1 MTERLNRT
9 RRLGRNACT
18 PATSG
23 SRGLAASAA
32 LAVLALLIATP
43 SAFGHAGERGFIL
56 LLPTGLFQ
64 AAGTIAVAVSFLVV
78 IRFRGAALRRAVEAA
93 RWRLFR
99 VPRRVPGSNAVA
111 SAALVALVAA
121 GLAGSRD
128 PLANPLP
135 LSVWTLLWVGLTFV
149 HAALGN
155 VWPHVNPWT
164 AFARLIR
171 PVLGRRADDEA
182 GLLSWPDA
190 LGGWPAVAL
199 LLVFAW
205 FELVFP
211 APRDPAILAYA
222 VVGYSFLT
230 VAGMVLFGDAAWTRH
245 VEIFSRFFRIVSWIA
260 PLRTVPDEEGG
271 HTPAPTPG
279 AGGDRGAASP
289 ANPVLAPTA
298 GASGALGAA
307 SPANPVLA
315 PTAGASGALGAAS
328 PANPAL
334 APISSGPGPRVAASP
349 VNPVLAPTSC
359 GRGTHGAA
367 SPVNPVLVATLPG
380 ARLLGIG
387 SLPAAGVVF
396 VVVALATVSFDGLS
410 RTFWWLGL
418 LGENP
423 LEHPGRTALVG
434 RNTLGLIGAAAVLL
448 AAYAVSAAAGA
459 WWSGAKAAP
468 ALRRFVV
475 SIVPI
480 AFGYHFAHYLPSFL
494 VDAQYALKALSDPFA
509 LGWNLLGTREL
520 HVTASFLTHHA
531 SVEAIWYAQ
540 VGVIVAAHVAAV
552 VALHGLVGESREGR
566 LASILSEIP
575 LTVLMIG
582 YTVFGLWLLSTPVAA

>member
-1 MTERLNRT
+1 MVQRT
-9 RRLGRNACT
+9 GEKC
-18 PATSG
+18 
-23 SRGLAASAA
+23 GLAAASIG
-32 LAVLALLIATP
+32 LVVLALLIASP
-43 SAFGHAGERGFIL
+43 LAFGHAGERGFIL

-64 AAGTIAVAVSFLVV
+64 AAGTMAVAASFLVV
-78 IRFRGAALRRAVEAA
+78 MWIHGAALHRVVEAA

-99 VPRRVPGSNAVA
+99 VPRRVPGSNEAA
-111 SAALVALVAA
+111 SAALVVLVAA

-149 HAALGN
+149 HAVLGN

-171 PVLGRRADDEA
+171 RVLGRRAGDDS
-182 GLLSWPDA
+182 GLLPWPDA

-222 VVGYSFLT
+222 VAGYSVLT
-230 VAGMVLFGDAAWTRH
+230 VAGMVLFGDAPWARN

-260 PLRTVPDEEGG
+260 PLRTVPVEKGE
-271 HTPAPTPG
+271 HRLAPAASARGP
-279 AGGDRGAASP
+279 RGAASP
-289 ANPVLAPTA
+289 AGYL
-298 GASGALGAA
+298 
-307 SPANPVLA
+307 
-315 PTAGASGALGAAS
+315 
-328 PANPAL
+328 
-334 APISSGPGPRVAASP
+334 
-349 VNPVLAPTSC
+349 
-359 GRGTHGAA
+359 
-367 SPVNPVLVATLPG
+367 LVATMPG

-434 RNTLGLIGAAAVLL
+434 RNTLGLIGAAAALL

-494 VDAQYALKALSDPFA
+494 VDGQYALKALSDPFA
-509 LGWNLLGTREL
+509 LGWNLLGMREF

-552 VALHGLVGESREGR
+552 VALHGLAGESREGR
-566 LASILSEIP
+566 LAPILSEIP

>member
-1 MTERLNRT
+1 MTRPTIRT
-9 RRLGRNACT
+9 KTSIRSCRRCPSPESRRT
-18 PATSG
+18 DSESTATLRRAVAVVVSV
-23 SRGLAASAA
+23 
-32 LAVLALLIATP
+32 VLALTAAPL
-43 SAFGHAGERGFIL
+43 AFGHAGERGFIL

-64 AAGTIAVAVSFLVV
+64 AAGTMAVAASFLVV
-78 IRFRGAALRRAVEAA
+78 IWVHGATLRRAVETA

-111 SAALVALVAA
+111 SAVLIVLVAA

-149 HAALGN
+149 HAVLGN

-171 PVLGRRADDEA
+171 RVLGRRAGDDS
-182 GLLSWPDA
+182 GLLPWPDA

-222 VVGYSFLT
+222 VAGYSALT
-230 VAGMVLFGDAAWTRH
+230 VAGMVLFGDAPWARD
-245 VEIFSRFFRIVSWIA
+245 VEIFSRFFWIVSWIA
-260 PLRTVPDEEGG
+260 PLRTVPVEKGEHGLA
-271 HTPAPTPG
+271 PAAG
-279 AGGDRGAASP
+279 AGGPHGAASRCEDVLAPPAGARGPHGAASPDNPVLASTSGARGPPGAASP
-289 ANPVLAPTA
+289 AGYL
-298 GASGALGAA
+298 
-307 SPANPVLA
+307 
-315 PTAGASGALGAAS
+315 
-328 PANPAL
+328 
-334 APISSGPGPRVAASP
+334 
-349 VNPVLAPTSC
+349 
-359 GRGTHGAA
+359 
-367 SPVNPVLVATLPG
+367 LVATMPG

-410 RTFWWLGL
+410 RTFWWLSL

-434 RNTLGLIGAAAVLL
+434 RNTLGLIGAAAALL

-494 VDAQYALKALSDPFA
+494 VDGQYAIKALSDPFA
-509 LGWNLLGTREL
+509 LGWNLLGMREF

-552 VALHGLVGESREGR
+552 VALHGLAGESREGR
-566 LASILSEIP
+566 LAPVLSEIP

>member
-1 MTERLNRT
+1 M
-9 RRLGRNACT
+9 
-18 PATSG
+18 
-23 SRGLAASAA
+23 GLV
-32 LAVLALLIATP
+32 VLALLVASAP
-43 SAFGHAGERGFIL
+43 AFGHAGERGFIL
-56 LLPTGLFQ
+56 LLSTGLFQ
-64 AAGTIAVAVSFLVV
+64 AAGTMAVAVSFLVV
-78 IRFRGAALRRAVEAA
+78 IRFHGATLRRAVEAA
-93 RWRLFR
+93 WCRLFR

-111 SAALVALVAA
+111 SAVLVVLVAA

-149 HAALGN
+149 HAVLGN

-164 AFARLIR
+164 AFAHLIR
-171 PVLGRRADDEA
+171 RVLGRRAGDDS

-190 LGGWPAVAL
+190 LGGWPAVVL

-211 APRDPAILAYA
+211 APRDPAILAFA
-222 VVGYSFLT
+222 VAGYSVFT
-230 VAGMVLFGDAAWTRH
+230 VAGMVLFGDAPWARH

-260 PLRTVPDEEGG
+260 PFRTVPDEEGNHG
-271 HTPAPTPG
+271 LASSSG
-279 AGGDRGAASP
+279 AGGTRGAASP
-289 ANPVLAPTA
+289 
-298 GASGALGAA
+298 GK
-307 SPANPVLA
+307 
-315 PTAGASGALGAAS
+315 
-328 PANPAL
+328 
-334 APISSGPGPRVAASP
+334 
-349 VNPVLAPTSC
+349 C
-359 GRGTHGAA
+359 
-367 SPVNPVLVATLPG
+367 VLVVTLPG
-380 ARLLGIG
+380 ARLPGIG
-387 SLPAAGVVF
+387 SLSAAGVVF

-410 RTFWWLGL
+410 RTFWWLSL

-434 RNTLGLIGAAAVLL
+434 RNTLGLIGAAAALL

-494 VDAQYALKALSDPFA
+494 VDAQYAFKALSDPFA
-509 LGWNLLGTREL
+509 LGWNLLGMREF

-552 VALHGLVGESREGR
+552 VALHGLAVESREGR
-566 LASILSEIP
+566 LAPILSEIP
-575 LTVLMIG
+575 LTLLMIG

>member
-1 MTERLNRT
+1 MAVR
-9 RRLGRNACT
+9 AV
-18 PATSG
+18 
-23 SRGLAASAA
+23 
-32 LAVLALLIATP
+32 LAVLTLLAAP
-43 SAFGHAGERGFIL
+43 PAFGHAGERGFIL

-149 HAALGN
+149 HAVLGN

-164 AFARLIR
+164 AFARAVR
-171 PVLGRRADDEA
+171 RVLGRRADDDS

-222 VVGYSFLT
+222 VAGYSLFT
-230 VAGMVLFGDAAWTRH
+230 VAGMVLFGNTAWTRH

-260 PLRTVPDEEGG
+260 PLRTVSDEDGE
-271 HTPAPTPG
+271 HTPALTPG
-279 AGGDRGAASP
+279 AGVEPGAARP

-298 GASGALGAA
+298 GAGGALGAA
-307 SPANPVLA
+307 SPV
-315 PTAGASGALGAAS
+315 
-328 PANPAL
+328 
-334 APISSGPGPRVAASP
+334 R
-349 VNPVLAPTSC
+349 
-359 GRGTHGAA
+359 
-367 SPVNPVLVATLPG
+367 PVLVVTLPG

-434 RNTLGLIGAAAVLL
+434 RNTLGLLGAAAALL
-448 AAYAVSAAAGA
+448 AAYAVSAVAGA

-494 VDAQYALKALSDPFA
+494 VDAQYALKALSDPLA
-509 LGWNLLGTREL
+509 LGWNLLGMREL

>member
-1 MTERLNRT
+1 M
-9 RRLGRNACT
+9 AV
-18 PATSG
+18 
-23 SRGLAASAA
+23 LAG
-32 LAVLALLIATP
+32 LAVLALLTAP
-43 SAFGHAGERGFIL
+43 PAFGHAGERGFIL

-64 AAGTIAVAVSFLVV
+64 VAGTIAVAVSFLVV
-78 IRFRGAALRRAVEAA
+78 IRFRGAALRRAVEAT
-93 RWRLFR
+93 RRRLFR

-121 GLAGSRD
+121 GFAGSRD

-149 HAALGN
+149 HAVLGN

-171 PVLGRRADDEA
+171 PVLGRRAADES
-182 GLLSWPDA
+182 GLLPWPDA

-199 LLVFAW
+199 LLLFAW

-211 APRDPAILAYA
+211 APRDPAVLAYA
-222 VVGYSFLT
+222 VAGYSFLT

-260 PLRTVPDEEGG
+260 PFRTVPDEEGDPALA
-271 HTPAPTPG
+271 PAP
-279 AGGDRGAASP
+279 GGRATRGAASP
-289 ANPVLAPTA
+289 ANPVHAPT
-298 GASGALGAA
+298 SGDPG
-307 SPANPVLA
+307 
-315 PTAGASGALGAAS
+315 THGAAS

-334 APISSGPGPRVAASP
+334 APASGARGP
-349 VNPVLAPTSC
+349 
-359 GRGTHGAA
+359 HGAA
-367 SPVNPVLVATLPG
+367 STVGHSLVATLPG

>member
-1 MTERLNRT
+1 MNRRILTGAT
-9 RRLGRNACT
+9 RTAPGA
-18 PATSG
+18 
-23 SRGLAASAA
+23 RGVAASAG
-32 LAVLALLIATP
+32 LAVPALLVGLALLVAASP
-43 SAFGHAGERGFIL
+43 AFGHAGERGFIL

-78 IRFRGAALRRAVEAA
+78 IRFHGATLRRAVEAA
-93 RWRLFR
+93 RWRLCR
-99 VPRRVPGSNAVA
+99 VPPRVPGSNAVA
-111 SAALVALVAA
+111 SVVLVVLVAA

-128 PLANPLP
+128 PLVNPLP

-149 HAALGN
+149 HAVLGN

-164 AFARLIR
+164 AFARLAR
-171 PVLGRRADDEA
+171 RVLGRRSGDDS
-182 GLLSWPDA
+182 GLASWPDA
-190 LGGWPAVAL
+190 LGGWPAVVL

-211 APRDPAILAYA
+211 APRDPAVLAYA
-222 VVGYSFLT
+222 VVGYSLLT
-230 VAGMVLFGDAAWTRH
+230 VAGMVLFGDAAWARH

-271 HTPAPTPG
+271 HGLAPAPDTGG
-279 AGGDRGAASP
+279 ARRAASP
-289 ANPVLAPTA
+289 
-298 GASGALGAA
+298 GW
-307 SPANPVLA
+307 
-315 PTAGASGALGAAS
+315 
-328 PANPAL
+328 
-334 APISSGPGPRVAASP
+334 R
-349 VNPVLAPTSC
+349 
-359 GRGTHGAA
+359 
-367 SPVNPVLVATLPG
+367 VLVVTLPG

-387 SLPAAGVVF
+387 SLSAAGVVF

-434 RNTLGLIGAAAVLL
+434 RNTAGLIGAAAALL

-509 LGWNLLGTREL
+509 LGWNLLGMREL

-566 LASILSEIP
+566 LIPILSEIP

>member
-1 MTERLNRT
+1 MVQRT
-9 RRLGRNACT
+9 GEIC
-18 PATSG
+18 
-23 SRGLAASAA
+23 GLAAASIG
-32 LAVLALLIATP
+32 LVVFALLIAVP
-43 SAFGHAGERGFIL
+43 LAFGHAGERGFIL

-64 AAGTIAVAVSFLVV
+64 AAGTMAVAASFLVV
-78 IRFRGAALRRAVEAA
+78 MWVHGDTLRRAVEAA

-99 VPRRVPGSNAVA
+99 VPPRVPGSNAVA
-111 SAALVALVAA
+111 SAVLIVLVAA

-149 HAALGN
+149 HAVFGN
-155 VWPHVNPWT
+155 VWPHVNPWS
-164 AFARLIR
+164 AFARLAR
-171 PVLGRRADDEA
+171 RVLGRRADDDS

-222 VVGYSFLT
+222 VAGYSFLT

-260 PLRTVPDEEGG
+260 PLRTMRDEEGEHG
-271 HTPAPTPG
+271 LAPPGAGGPHGAARPGNHGLAPLPGAGGPRGAASPGEHVLAPTPG
-279 AGGDRGAASP
+279 AGGPHGAVSPGNHVLAPTPGAGGPRGAASP
-289 ANPVLAPTA
+289 
-298 GASGALGAA
+298 GE
-307 SPANPVLA
+307 
-315 PTAGASGALGAAS
+315 
-328 PANPAL
+328 
-334 APISSGPGPRVAASP
+334 
-349 VNPVLAPTSC
+349 
-359 GRGTHGAA
+359 H
-367 SPVNPVLVATLPG
+367 VLVVTLPG

-434 RNTLGLIGAAAVLL
+434 RNTLGLIGAAAALL

-459 WWSGAKAAP
+459 LWSGAKAAP
-468 ALRRFVV
+468 ALQRFVV

-509 LGWNLLGTREL
+509 LGWNLLGMREF

-531 SVEAIWYAQ
+531 SVEVIWYAQ

-552 VALHGLVGESREGR
+552 VALHGFAGESREGR
-566 LASILSEIP
+566 LAPILSEMP
-575 LTVLMIG
+575 LTLLMIG

>member
-1 MTERLNRT
+1 MATL
-9 RRLGRNACT
+9 RRAV
-18 PATSG
+18 AVVVSV
-23 SRGLAASAA
+23 
-32 LAVLALLIATP
+32 VLALAAAPL
-43 SAFGHAGERGFIL
+43 AFGHAGERGFIL

-64 AAGTIAVAVSFLVV
+64 AAGTMAVAASFLVV
-78 IRFRGAALRRAVEAA
+78 IWVHGATLRRVVEPA
-93 RWRLFR
+93 RWRLFP
-99 VPRRVPGSNAVA
+99 VPRRVPGSNAAA
-111 SAALVALVAA
+111 SAALVALVVA

-149 HAALGN
+149 HAVFGN

-164 AFARLIR
+164 AFARLTR
-171 PVLGRRADDEA
+171 RVLGRRTDDDSA
-182 GLLSWPDA
+182 LLPWPDA

-222 VVGYSFLT
+222 VAGYSCLT
-230 VAGMVLFGDAAWTRH
+230 VAGMVLFGDATWARH

-260 PLRTVPDEEGG
+260 PLRTVPDED
-271 HTPAPTPG
+271 
-279 AGGDRGAASP
+279 GDR
-289 ANPVLAPTA
+289 
-298 GASGALGAA
+298 
-307 SPANPVLA
+307 
-315 PTAGASGALGAAS
+315 
-328 PANPAL
+328 AL
-334 APISSGPGPRVAASP
+334 AV
-349 VNPVLAPTSC
+349 
-359 GRGTHGAA
+359 
-367 SPVNPVLVATLPG
+367 TLPG

-387 SLPAAGVVF
+387 SLSAAGVVF

-410 RTFWWLGL
+410 RTFWWLHL

-434 RNTLGLIGAAAVLL
+434 RNTLGLIGATAGLL

-494 VDAQYALKALSDPFA
+494 VDAQYALKALSDPLG
-509 LGWNLLGTREL
+509 LGWNLLGMRGF

-552 VALHGLVGESREGR
+552 VALHGLAGESREGR
-566 LASILSEIP
+566 LAPILSEIP

>member
-1 MTERLNRT
+1 MATL
-9 RRLGRNACT
+9 RRAV
-18 PATSG
+18 AVVVSV
-23 SRGLAASAA
+23 
-32 LAVLALLIATP
+32 VLALAAAPL
-43 SAFGHAGERGFIL
+43 AFGHAGERGFIL

-64 AAGTIAVAVSFLVV
+64 AAGTMAVAASFLVV
-78 IRFRGAALRRAVEAA
+78 IWVHGATLRRAVESA
-93 RWRLFR
+93 RWRLFP

-111 SAALVALVAA
+111 SAALVALVVA

-149 HAALGN
+149 HAVFGN

-164 AFARLIR
+164 AFARLTR
-171 PVLGRRADDEA
+171 RVLGRRTGDDS
-182 GLLSWPDA
+182 GLLPWPDA

-222 VVGYSFLT
+222 VAGYSCIT
-230 VAGMVLFGDAAWTRH
+230 VAGMVLFGDATWARH
-245 VEIFSRFFRIVSWIA
+245 VEIFARFFRIVSWIA
-260 PLRTVPDEEGG
+260 PLRTVPDEEGNLG
-271 HTPAPTPG
+271 LATTLRARRT
-279 AGGDRGAASP
+279 DGAASP
-289 ANPVLAPTA
+289 GSLGLATTLRA
-298 GASGALGAA
+298 RATDGAA
-307 SPANPVLA
+307 SPGNR
-315 PTAGASGALGAAS
+315 
-328 PANPAL
+328 AL
-334 APISSGPGPRVAASP
+334 AV
-349 VNPVLAPTSC
+349 
-359 GRGTHGAA
+359 
-367 SPVNPVLVATLPG
+367 TLPG

-387 SLPAAGVVF
+387 PLSAAGVVF

-410 RTFWWLGL
+410 RTFWWLHL

-434 RNTLGLIGAAAVLL
+434 RNTLGLIGAAAALL

-468 ALRRFVV
+468 TLRRFVV

-494 VDAQYALKALSDPFA
+494 VDVQYALKALSDPLG
-509 LGWNLLGTREL
+509 LGWNLLGMRDF

-552 VALHGLVGESREGR
+552 VALHGLAGESREGR
-566 LASILSEIP
+566 LAPILSEIP

>member
-1 MTERLNRT
+1 MATL
-9 RRLGRNACT
+9 RRAV
-18 PATSG
+18 AVVVS
-23 SRGLAASAA
+23 
-32 LAVLALLIATP
+32 AVLALAAAPL
-43 SAFGHAGERGFIL
+43 AFGHAGERGFIL

-64 AAGTIAVAVSFLVV
+64 AAGTMAVAASFLVV
-78 IRFRGAALRRAVEAA
+78 IWVHGATLRRVVEPA
-93 RWRLFR
+93 RWRLFP
-99 VPRRVPGSNAVA
+99 VPRRVPGSNAAA
-111 SAALVALVAA
+111 SAALVALVVA
-121 GLAGSRD
+121 GLTGSRD

-149 HAALGN
+149 HAVFGN

-164 AFARLIR
+164 AFARLTR
-171 PVLGRRADDEA
+171 RVLGRRTDDDS
-182 GLLSWPDA
+182 GLLPWPDA

-222 VVGYSFLT
+222 VAGYSCLT
-230 VAGMVLFGDAAWTRH
+230 VAGMVLFGGATWARH
-245 VEIFSRFFRIVSWIA
+245 VDIFSRFFRIVSWIA
-260 PLRTVPDEEGG
+260 PLRTVPDEEG
-271 HTPAPTPG
+271 
-279 AGGDRGAASP
+279 DRALAVTRRARGTYGAASP
-289 ANPVLAPTA
+289 
-298 GASGALGAA
+298 GDR
-307 SPANPVLA
+307 
-315 PTAGASGALGAAS
+315 
-328 PANPAL
+328 AL
-334 APISSGPGPRVAASP
+334 AV
-349 VNPVLAPTSC
+349 
-359 GRGTHGAA
+359 
-367 SPVNPVLVATLPG
+367 TLPG

-387 SLPAAGVVF
+387 SLSAAGVVF

-410 RTFWWLGL
+410 RTFWWLHL

-434 RNTLGLIGAAAVLL
+434 RNTLGLIGAAAALL

-494 VDAQYALKALSDPFA
+494 VDAQYALKALSDP
-509 LGWNLLGTREL
+509 LGLDWNLLGMRDFR
-520 HVTASFLTHHA
+520 VTASFLTHHA

-552 VALHGLVGESREGR
+552 VALHGLAGESREGR
-566 LASILSEIP
+566 LAPILSEIP

>member
-1 MTERLNRT
+1 M
-9 RRLGRNACT
+9 AV
-18 PATSG
+18 
-23 SRGLAASAA
+23 LAG
-32 LAVLALLIATP
+32 LAVLVLLTAP
-43 SAFGHAGERGFIL
+43 PAFGHAGERGFIL

-64 AAGTIAVAVSFLVV
+64 VAGTIAVAVSFLVV

-93 RWRLFR
+93 RRRLFR

-121 GLAGSRD
+121 GFAGSRD

-149 HAALGN
+149 HAVLGN

-171 PVLGRRADDEA
+171 PVLGRRAADES
-182 GLLSWPDA
+182 GLLPWPDA

-199 LLVFAW
+199 LLLFAW

-211 APRDPAILAYA
+211 APRDPAVLAYA
-222 VVGYSFLT
+222 VAGYSFLT

-260 PLRTVPDEEGG
+260 PFRTVPDEEGD
-271 HTPAPTPG
+271 PALVPT
-279 AGGDRGAASP
+279 
-289 ANPVLAPTA
+289 
-298 GASGALGAA
+298 SGAR
-307 SPANPVLA
+307 
-315 PTAGASGALGAAS
+315 
-328 PANPAL
+328 
-334 APISSGPGPRVAASP
+334 GP
-349 VNPVLAPTSC
+349 
-359 GRGTHGAA
+359 HGAA
-367 SPVNPVLVATLPG
+367 STVGHSLVATLPG

-582 YTVFGLWLLSTPVAA
+582 YTLFGLWLLSTPVSA

>member
-1 MTERLNRT
+1 MTERLDRT
-9 RRLGRNACT
+9 RRPGRNACT
-18 PATSG
+18 PAAPG
-23 SRGLAASAA
+23 SRGVAASAA
-32 LAVLALLIATP
+32 LAVLALLAAQP
-43 SAFGHAGERGFIL
+43 AFGHAGERGFIL

-135 LSVWTLLWVGLTFV
+135 LSVWTLLWVGLTFI
-149 HAALGN
+149 HAVLGN
-155 VWPHVNPWT
+155 VWPLVNPWT
-164 AFARLIR
+164 AFARLVR
-171 PVLGRRADDEA
+171 RVLGRRDDDDS

-245 VEIFSRFFRIVSWIA
+245 AEIFSRFFRIVSWIA
-260 PLRTVPDEEGG
+260 PFRTVPDEEGE
-271 HTPAPTPG
+271 HTPAPTSGAGAEHGAASPDDPALAPTPGTGGDRGAASPDEPVLAPTAG
-279 AGGDRGAASP
+279 AGGPRGAASP
-289 ANPVLAPTA
+289 ANPVLAPT
-298 GASGALGAA
+298 
-307 SPANPVLA
+307 
-315 PTAGASGALGAAS
+315 
-328 PANPAL
+328 
-334 APISSGPGPRVAASP
+334 PGTGGGRVAASP
-349 VNPVLAPTSC
+349 V
-359 GRGTHGAA
+359 GY
-367 SPVNPVLVATLPG
+367 VLVATLPG

-387 SLPAAGVVF
+387 SMPAAGVVF

-423 LEHPGRTALVG
+423 LEHPGRTTLVG
-434 RNTLGLIGAAAVLL
+434 RNTLGLIGAAAALL

-509 LGWNLLGTREL
+509 LGWNLLGMRDF

>member
-1 MTERLNRT
+1 M
-9 RRLGRNACT
+9 AV
-18 PATSG
+18 
-23 SRGLAASAA
+23 LAG
-32 LAVLALLIATP
+32 LAVLALLTAP
-43 SAFGHAGERGFIL
+43 PAFGHAGERGFIL

-64 AAGTIAVAVSFLVV
+64 VAGTIAVAVSFLVV

-93 RWRLFR
+93 RRRLFR

-121 GLAGSRD
+121 GFAGSRD

-149 HAALGN
+149 HAVLGN

-171 PVLGRRADDEA
+171 PVFGRRADDES
-182 GLLSWPDA
+182 GLLPWPDA

-199 LLVFAW
+199 LLLFAW

-211 APRDPAILAYA
+211 APRDPAVLAYA
-222 VVGYSFLT
+222 VAGYSFLT

-260 PLRTVPDEEGG
+260 PFRTVPDEDPALA
-271 HTPAPTPG
+271 PAP
-279 AGGDRGAASP
+279 GGRATRGAASP
-289 ANPVLAPTA
+289 ANPVHAPT
-298 GASGALGAA
+298 SGDPG
-307 SPANPVLA
+307 
-315 PTAGASGALGAAS
+315 THGAAS

-334 APISSGPGPRVAASP
+334 APASGARGP
-349 VNPVLAPTSC
+349 
-359 GRGTHGAA
+359 HGAA
-367 SPVNPVLVATLPG
+367 STVGHSLVATLPG

-410 RTFWWLGL
+410 RTFWWLSL

>member
-1 MTERLNRT
+1 MATL
-9 RRLGRNACT
+9 RRAV
-18 PATSG
+18 AVVVSV
-23 SRGLAASAA
+23 
-32 LAVLALLIATP
+32 VLALAAAPL
-43 SAFGHAGERGFIL
+43 AFGHAGERGFIL

-64 AAGTIAVAVSFLVV
+64 AAGTMAVAASFLVV
-78 IRFRGAALRRAVEAA
+78 MWIHGATLRRAVEGA

-111 SAALVALVAA
+111 SAVLVVLVVA
-121 GLAGSRD
+121 GLTGSRD

-149 HAALGN
+149 HAVFGN

-164 AFARLIR
+164 AFARLVR
-171 PVLGRRADDEA
+171 RVLGRRADDDS
-182 GLLSWPDA
+182 GPLPWPDA

-199 LLVFAW
+199 LIVFAW

-222 VVGYSFLT
+222 VAGYSFLT
-230 VAGMVLFGDAAWTRH
+230 VVGIVLFGDAAWTRH

-260 PLRTVPDEEGG
+260 PLRTVPVEEGE
-271 HTPAPTPG
+271 HEP
-279 AGGDRGAASP
+279 
-289 ANPVLAPTA
+289 APTA
-298 GASGALGAA
+298 GAR
-307 SPANPVLA
+307 
-315 PTAGASGALGAAS
+315 
-328 PANPAL
+328 
-334 APISSGPGPRVAASP
+334 GP
-349 VNPVLAPTSC
+349 
-359 GRGTHGAA
+359 HGAA
-367 SPVNPVLVATLPG
+367 SRGEDVLAPPAGARGPHGTESPVRYLLVATLPG

-387 SLPAAGVVF
+387 SLSAAGVVF
-396 VVVALATVSFDGLS
+396 VMVALATVSFDGLS
-410 RTFWWLGL
+410 RTFWWLSL

-423 LEHPGRTALVG
+423 LEHPGRTALVE
-434 RNTLGLIGAAAVLL
+434 RNTLGLIGAAAALL

-494 VDAQYALKALSDPFA
+494 VDAQYAFKALSDPFA
-509 LGWNLLGTREL
+509 LGWNLLGIREY

-552 VALHGLVGESREGR
+552 VALHGLAGESREGR
-566 LASILSEIP
+566 LAPILSEIP
-575 LTVLMIG
+575 LTLLMIG

>member
-43 SAFGHAGERGFIL
+43 PAFGHAGERGFIL

-279 AGGDRGAASP
+279 AGGDRGAA
-289 ANPVLAPTA
+289 
-298 GASGALGAA
+298 
-307 SPANPVLA
+307 
-315 PTAGASGALGAAS
+315 
-328 PANPAL
+328 
-334 APISSGPGPRVAASP
+334 R
-349 VNPVLAPTSC
+349 
-359 GRGTHGAA
+359 
-367 SPVNPVLVATLPG
+367 PVNPVLVATLPG

-423 LEHPGRTALVG
+423 LEHPGRTTLVG
-434 RNTLGLIGAAAVLL
+434 RNTLGLLGAAAALL
-448 AAYAVSAAAGA
+448 AAYAASAAAGA

-494 VDAQYALKALSDPFA
+494 VDAQYALKALSDPLA
-509 LGWNLLGTREL
+509 LGWNLLGMREL

-566 LASILSEIP
+566 LASVLSEIP